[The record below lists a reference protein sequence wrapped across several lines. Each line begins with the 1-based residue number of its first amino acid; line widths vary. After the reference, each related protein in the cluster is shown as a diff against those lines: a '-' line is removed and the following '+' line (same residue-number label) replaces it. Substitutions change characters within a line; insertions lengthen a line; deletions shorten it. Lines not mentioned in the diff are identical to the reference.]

1 MSHHHDHGGTI
12 FATARQ
18 RGVTPAE
25 ISDFSASI
33 NPLGI
38 SPRVRE
44 ALIRS
49 IDDLVHYPDSSQREL
64 RQALALHHGL
74 SPDNFA
80 VANGSTELIYNLPL
94 LLPGK
99 RALIISPSFSEYVHS
114 LNQHGGEI
122 RHLTL
127 NPENNFAINIG
138 DLEQA
143 LAGGIDALYL
153 CNPGNPNGALHP
165 RAAIKQIQDLCRAA
179 GTFLVLDEA
188 FMDFCE
194 ESSAKQLIVQSD
206 NALLLRSMTKFFG
219 IPGLRLGYAV
229 GQPGLIRRLDALGG
243 PWSVNTLAQSAGT
256 AALQDCEHNQRTREF
271 IERERQDLVSKLEQF
286 PEFKIYPSAVNYLLI
301 EIKQGPTAGELRE
314 LLLEQRIL
322 IRDCSS
328 FRGLSERF
336 FRIAVRTQA
345 ENQRLLD
352 CLEKVFRPN
361 D

>member
-1 MSHHHDHGGTI
+1 MSHPHDHGGTI
-12 FATARQ
+12 FAAARQ
-18 RGVTPAE
+18 LGVTPAE

-44 ALIRS
+44 ALTGS
-49 IDDLVHYPDSSQREL
+49 IDDLVHYPDSSQLEL
-64 RQALALHHGL
+64 KQALALHHSL
-74 SPDNFA
+74 APDNFA

-114 LNQHGGEI
+114 LNQHGWQI

-127 NPENNFAINIG
+127 TAENNFAINLVE
-138 DLEQA
+138 LEQA
-143 LAGGIDALYL
+143 LAGGMDALYL

-165 RAAIKQIQDLCRAA
+165 RGVIQHILGLCRAA
-179 GTFLVLDEA
+179 GAFLVLDEA

-194 ESSAKQLIVQSD
+194 EASAKHLIVQSD
-206 NALLLRSMTKFFG
+206 NALLLRSMTKFFC

-243 PWSVNTLAQSAGT
+243 PWSVNTLAQAAGR
-256 AALQDCEHNQRTREF
+256 AALQDREYLQSTRDL
-271 IERERQDLVSKLEQF
+271 IERERQDLVRKLELIPQL
-286 PEFKIYPSAVNYLLI
+286 KVYPSAVNYLLI
-301 EIKQGPTAGELRE
+301 EIRRGPTAGELGE
-314 LLLEQRIL
+314 LLLRQRIL

-336 FRIAVRTQA
+336 FRIAVRTQV

-352 CLEKVFRPN
+352 SLGKIFGPN

>member
-1 MSHHHDHGGTI
+1 MSHPHDHGGTI
-12 FATARQ
+12 FTTARLL
-18 RGVTPAE
+18 GVAPAE

-44 ALIRS
+44 ALIGS
-49 IDDLVHYPDSSQREL
+49 IGDLVHYPDSSQLEL
-64 RQALALHHGL
+64 KQTLAQHHGL
-74 SPDNFA
+74 APDNFA

-114 LNQHGGEI
+114 LNQHGWQI
-122 RHLTL
+122 RHLPLT
-127 NPENNFAINIG
+127 PENNFAINID

-143 LAGGIDALYL
+143 LASGIDALYL

-165 RAAIKQIQDLCRAA
+165 RGVTQQIQDLCRAA
-179 GTFLVLDEA
+179 GAFLVLDEA

-194 ESSAKQLIVQSD
+194 DASAKHLIVQSD

-229 GQPGLIRRLDALGG
+229 GQPDLIKRLDALGG
-243 PWSVNTLAQSAGT
+243 PWSVNTLAQAAGR
-256 AALQDCEHNQRTREF
+256 AALQDREYLQSTRDL

-286 PEFKIYPSAVNYLLI
+286 PEFKVYPSVVNYLLI
-301 EIKQGPTAGELRE
+301 EIKQGLTAGELGE
-314 LLLEQRIL
+314 LLLQQRIL

-336 FRIAVRTQA
+336 FRIAVRTHA
-345 ENQRLLD
+345 ENQHLLD
-352 CLEKVFRPN
+352 CLRKVFRPN

>member
-1 MSHHHDHGGTI
+1 MSHPHDHGGTI
-12 FATARQ
+12 FATARLL
-18 RGVTPAE
+18 GVPAAE

-44 ALIRS
+44 ALMGS
-49 IDDLVHYPDSSQREL
+49 IDNLVHYPDSSQLEL
-64 RQALALHHGL
+64 KQALAQHHDL
-74 SPDNFA
+74 APENFA

-114 LNQHGGEI
+114 LNQHGWQI
-122 RHLTL
+122 SQLTL
-127 NPENNFAINIG
+127 TAENNFAINIAE
-138 DLEQA
+138 LEQA
-143 LAGGIDALYL
+143 LADDIDALYL
-153 CNPGNPNGALHP
+153 CNPGNPNGALQP
-165 RAAIKQIQDLCRAA
+165 RGVIQQIHDLCRTA
-179 GTFLVLDEA
+179 GTFMILDEA

-194 ESSAKQLIVQSD
+194 EASAKHLIVQSD

-243 PWSVNTLAQSAGT
+243 PWSVNTLAQAAGR
-256 AALQDCEHNQRTREF
+256 AALQDQEYLQNTREL
-271 IERERQDLVSKLEQF
+271 IERERQVLVSRLELIPQL
-286 PEFKIYPSAVNYLLI
+286 KVYPSAVNYLLI
-301 EIKQGPTAGELRE
+301 EIKWGPTAGELGE
-314 LLLEQRIL
+314 LLLRQRIL

-328 FRGLSERF
+328 FRGLSEHF
-336 FRIAVRTQA
+336 FRIAVRTQV

-352 CLEKVFRPN
+352 CLGKVFGSEQ
-361 D
+361 